1 MVTTSCFGIG
11 IAKSLVLGGLHSKS
25 MAMVNRVVSCRIHSI
40 VVSVLE
46 GVRFCS

>member
-1 MVTTSCFGIG
+1 VVTASYFGIG
-11 IAKSLVLGGLHSKS
+11 IAKSLVLGGLHYEF
-25 MAMVNRVVSCRIHSI
+25 MAMVNRVVSWRVCSI